1 MRTAPMMPAEN
12 QPDAKLEPIDPF
24 TNSEGK
30 RAKPEYAPNGMY
42 IMIPKTS
49 GHAVGSD

>member
-1 MRTAPMMPAEN
+1 MIQLLKN

-49 GHAVGSD
+49 VPCCGSD